1 LKTISSRKQQRNQT
15 SLRKARPGKVKQSFS
30 KTRGIVTNVDIKA
43 ENTSLVHLREKKMVN
58 KVNNRET
65 AKQQAGKMKDNPAKK
80 KSQAGMEATKQ
91 KAGKKNA
98 PAAEKK
104 EQSKQ
109 QAGKMDGGAAKAQ
122 SGSKKLNKKQER

>member
-1 LKTISSRKQQRNQT
+1 
-15 SLRKARPGKVKQSFS
+15 
-30 KTRGIVTNVDIKA
+30 
-43 ENTSLVHLREKKMVN
+43 MVN

-65 AKQQAGKMKDNPAKK
+65 AKQQAGKMKDNPAK